1 MNKSAILRQKTQQD
15 NANLR
20 MLSPVPES
28 LLE

>member
-1 MNKSAILRQKTQQD
+1 MNKSAILRQKTLAGD
-15 NANLR
+15 NFR